1 MLVRSCGSTFLAATA
16 QLWAP
21 AGCPQP
27 YTAFLQPSSPLER
40 TRPRP
45 QETPLAS
52 GLPVLGRSGHC
63 IDGSLTLSALFDITG

>member
-27 YTAFLQPSSPLER
+27 YTAFLQPSSPLEAN
-40 TRPRP
+40 
-45 QETPLAS
+45 ETPAS
-52 GLPVLGRSGHC
+52 GDPSGIWTPC
-63 IDGSLTLSALFDITG
+63 PWPFWSQ